1 MADVLS
7 QGYRKH
13 VLPASQNAVF
23 KQKNPSIEWEAS
35 NWEAQIAAE
44 LPKPEC
50 QSDMSP
56 EVLLTSVPHTRGR
69 QCI

>member
-23 KQKNPSIEWEAS
+23 KQKKPSIEWEAS

-44 LPKPEC
+44 LPKPE
-50 QSDMSP
+50 
-56 EVLLTSVPHTRGR
+56 
-69 QCI
+69 